1 MTVFPWGNGAGNMP
15 IAAFGQVPGELRTRR
30 SSAPHECGAIKPGES
45 GIRPFD
51 RGGMPP
57 PQNQGHRINEQI
69 RISPVRLIDAEG
81 QPLGVVPTLQ
91 AMEKAREA
99 GLDLVEV
106 APNERPPVC
115 KILDYGKFRYE
126 QSRKANKSK
135 VHQQKLKEVRV
146 RPKTGDHDVEV
157 KINAVR
163 KFLEHKDKVL
173 LSVQFRGRELQHIE
187 EGKRV
192 LDQMLEKL
200 ADVAKVERGASME
213 GKRMSA
219 MLAPK

>member
-1 MTVFPWGNGAGNMP
+1 
-15 IAAFGQVPGELRTRR
+15 
-30 SSAPHECGAIKPGES
+30 
-45 GIRPFD
+45 
-51 RGGMPP
+51 MPP

-91 AMEKAREA
+91 ALEKAREA

-115 KILDYGKFRYE
+115 KILDYGKFRYD

-187 EGKRV
+187 EGKKV
-192 LDQMLEKL
+192 LDHMLEKL

>member
-1 MTVFPWGNGAGNMP
+1 
-15 IAAFGQVPGELRTRR
+15 
-30 SSAPHECGAIKPGES
+30 
-45 GIRPFD
+45 
-51 RGGMPP
+51 MPP

-99 GLDLVEV
+99 GMDLVEV

-126 QSRKANKSK
+126 QSRKAIKSK

-146 RPKTGDHDVEV
+146 RPKTGDHDVDV

>member
-1 MTVFPWGNGAGNMP
+1 
-15 IAAFGQVPGELRTRR
+15 
-30 SSAPHECGAIKPGES
+30 
-45 GIRPFD
+45 
-51 RGGMPP
+51 MPP

-146 RPKTGDHDVEV
+146 RPKTGDHDVDV
-157 KINAVR
+157 KVNAVR